1 MKLIKMN
8 KLKVKK
14 HYLVIKKANFDCP
27 PFGQIFEKQTKGIQN
42 QGDKKVEEYKETNE
56 LTKKY
61 DYHAGKDSPSNLRQK
76 EIFNKI
82 VDERREKIAFS
93 NLTY

>member
-1 MKLIKMN
+1 MIVHRLDKHLRNKQKVYKIKRN
-8 KLKVKK
+8 
-14 HYLVIKKANFDCP
+14 KKA
-27 PFGQIFEKQTKGIQN
+27 
-42 QGDKKVEEYKETNE
+42 EEYKETNE

-61 DYHAGKDSPSNLRQK
+61 DYHAGKESPSNLRQK

-82 VDERREKIAFS
+82 VDERREKIIFS